1 MQTTNSHTFIATTS
15 TTTDPHPNLCSST
28 QRIRGGPKTQVNPI
42 KYHNE
47 HNEAQKDV
55 EPREWVRP
63 PIIEGRADQPS
74 ITEFSSPLLSGCS
87 ELPGN
92 RPTMGSPKVAVS
104 PPQEGSTTGPS
115 PPQAPG
121 SESSRG
127 FEPEGSI
134 DESPVSETPSSPPYV
149 RWRENILVLL
159 NDIDGAQLFLQ
170 YLTQQRLEHLMNF
183 WALCNGMKVGEQ
195 AEKVP
200 KIANYA
206 YRKFIAPSKSSNLPY
221 KLDCID
227 DTIRQSI
234 AAKLESKSVDANI
247 FDGAQE
253 QVIEHM
259 AATSYLKFFE
269 SEIYLNYIQA
279 LDNPDLSDVNSSK
292 YSGGTHSSSSSVSG
306 KLQESSQVT
315 PAHANLKPLPQEPPA
330 PKEAPPTSDNNKSN
344 SSNNNNNNSNLGSR
358 VTASSSTSHLPTVY
372 EHSELLNASKDSAK
386 HGQQRRSRSTLT
398 ISSLQSTQQQRFN
411 TMNNR
416 RGAEMHPGAD
426 PSRSYGPYHAHSST
440 WNPVS
445 QNDSEIQS
453 QSSGALGDTTSEGNY
468 SSFTDMSSS
477 QLSGSMMS
485 FSGGGGVPPRRD
497 RPSRHSRHVQEK
509 QMRIHAETNRED
521 PLRHLAQRPNRQG
534 MAPPPQMSYQELHE
548 LVCQKLN
555 QYIAKNESKKKLA
568 EKLGQVDDSSHS
580 HGKASRSNVYK
591 NDESDQSILD
601 DHLSRVFE
609 NTPSRSPHNE
619 WRQPNVSMNM
629 TNLDDRSGSRAM
641 MSSGFHSAGHSTWSG
656 RRSGRE
662 QQASAA
668 SSYSYGHPNHAS
680 ASSLHPAYH
689 HGGNSSGYAGDLAY
703 YPGDSSA
710 SLANK
715 QVNKS
720 FSDFDFGPKRGPP
733 PGPNN
738 VSMSAAMGGSRGQSS
753 QHHHSHHHH
762 PHQQRYPSYQ
772 QQQQQQQHARTGAF
786 PSTNDRVVDWLSSL
800 NNSSSFSNPS
810 AMANQQWPTG
820 DNDQRSHK
828 TPSVGASRGTLKTSP
843 RSSGRSSSKMRAKSS
858 DRLNQSQP
866 PMMASGGSNSG
877 SGYPMAPPNTNK
889 MISNNPRMMMM
900 MQQQQQPKAPH
911 SSGLS
916 DSGMVIQM
924 IYTFPQNKDD
934 LPYMTRTDST
944 VITLKDVKDMCPK
957 KGQYRYFFK
966 TAIDDMVV
974 YQEEYDDNSQVPLL
988 GGKVVVECHRVE
1000 S

>member
-1 MQTTNSHTFIATTS
+1 MQTPTTLAAQPSALINSAHRSLSRPWTAPTAGPPTPVKPVKPVKPVINSHVPLAERPAS
-15 TTTDPHPNLCSST
+15 PST
-28 QRIRGGPKTQVNPI
+28 QHET
-42 KYHNE
+42 
-47 HNEAQKDV
+47 QKDV
-55 EPREWVRP
+55 EPGERVRP

-74 ITEFSSPLLSGCS
+74 IVEFSTFTAGSDPLSF
-87 ELPGN
+87 P
-92 RPTMGSPKVAVS
+92 MGSPKVAVS
-104 PPQEGSTTGPS
+104 PPQGSTTSGPT

-159 NDIDGAQLFLQ
+159 NDTDGAQLFLQ

-227 DTIRQSI
+227 DTVRQSI

-292 YSGGTHSSSSSVSG
+292 YSGGTHSSGSSVSG
-306 KLQESSQVT
+306 KLQESSG
-315 PAHANLKPLPQEPPA
+315 K
-330 PKEAPPTSDNNKSN
+330 
-344 SSNNNNNNSNLGSR
+344 
-358 VTASSSTSHLPTVY
+358 
-372 EHSELLNASKDSAK
+372 
-386 HGQQRRSRSTLT
+386 GQQRRSRSTLT

-416 RGAEMHPGAD
+416 RTEVHPGGAD

-477 QLSGSMMS
+477 QFSAGSMS
-485 FSGGGGVPPRRD
+485 FGGGGPPHAPPSHPSHPQRRV
-497 RPSRHSRHVQEK
+497 RPSRHSRHVQDK
-509 QMRIHAETNRED
+509 QMQMHAETNRED

-534 MAPPPQMSYQELHE
+534 MGPPSQLSPQDFHAQ
-548 LVCQKLN
+548 VCQKLN
-555 QYIAKNESKKKLA
+555 QLIAKSESKKKLA
-568 EKLGQVDDSSHS
+568 EKLGQVDDASHS
-580 HGKASRSNVYK
+580 VHKTARSNVYK

-629 TNLDDRSGSRAM
+629 TNMEDMSGSRAM

-668 SSYSYGHPNHAS
+668 SSYSYGHPNAATAS
-680 ASSLHPAYH
+680 SSSSLHPAYH
-689 HGGNSSGYAGDLAY
+689 HGGNSSGFAGDLAY

-710 SLANK
+710 SLAHK

-738 VSMSAAMGGSRGQSS
+738 ASMSSGMGSRGQPP
-753 QHHHSHHHH
+753 HHHSH
-762 PHQQRYPSYQ
+762 PHQRYPSYQQHHPHHPQ
-772 QQQQQQQHARTGAF
+772 QQQQQQQHARPGA

-800 NNSSSFSNPS
+800 NNSSSFSNHQS
-810 AMANQQWPTG
+810 SMMSNQQWPPP

-828 TPSVGASRGTLKTSP
+828 TPSVGARGTLKTSP
-843 RSSGRSSSKMRAKSS
+843 RSSGRSSSKLRAKSS

-866 PMMASGGSNSG
+866 MTSGGS
-877 SGYPMAPPNTNK
+877 SGYPPMAYPQQAIPTHK
-889 MISNNPRMMMM
+889 VISSNARML
-900 MQQQQQPKAPH
+900 PH
-911 SSGLS
+911 ASGMS
-916 DSGMVIQM
+916 ESGMVIQM

-934 LPYMTRTDST
+934 LPYMTRTDSN

-966 TAIDDMVV
+966 TAIDDMTV

-988 GGKVVVECHRVE
+988 SGKVVVECHRVE